1 MIDLIKLKNAP
12 GVSKRMYL
20 IKEMSESMGTD
31 IEFLFGLFNM
41 YNEKNRGKWF
51 WQKAAFTGRLKEV
64 FERFNVFMDRY
75 VSKIKAY
82 SDDEI
87 LRNYE
92 EGKNL
97 LGDLLKEIETSLG
110 VDREIDRSD
119 VKSYLDENL
128 RKLIRDSLKRVG

>member
-1 MIDLIKLKNAP
+1 MIDLIKLRNAP
-12 GVSKRMYL
+12 VVSKRMYL

-64 FERFNVFMDRY
+64 FERFNGFMDRY
-75 VSKIKAY
+75 VLKIKAY
-82 SDDEI
+82 SDDEV

-92 EGKNL
+92 EGKHL
-97 LGDLLKEIETSLG
+97 LGDLLKEMETS
-110 VDREIDRSD
+110 
-119 VKSYLDENL
+119 
-128 RKLIRDSLKRVG
+128 